1 MNNSYFNDPL
11 STPISPQISGYS
23 AIGVSGSVK
32 FTINYTSIINIS
44 IIFPPSTMSVN
55 NMIYM

>member
-1 MNNSYFNDPL
+1 MNNSYINDPL
-11 STPISPQISGYS
+11 STPISPLINGYS
-23 AIGVSGSVK
+23 SIGVSGSVK

-44 IIFPPSTMSVN
+44 LIFPPSTMSVN